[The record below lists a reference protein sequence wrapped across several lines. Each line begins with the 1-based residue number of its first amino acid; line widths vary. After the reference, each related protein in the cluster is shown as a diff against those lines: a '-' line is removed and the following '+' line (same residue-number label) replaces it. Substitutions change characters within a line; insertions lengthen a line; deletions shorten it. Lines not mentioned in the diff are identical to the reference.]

1 MAALGSPGHAFPLV
15 PLSVALHDAGHDVT
29 VATGP
34 DVEPTIATTGLA
46 TLAVGRPMFEVF
58 REVMVAHGLTGR
70 PTSTQGTREVAG
82 EVFGAAM
89 PRLFAPA
96 LRDHLGEHPADL
108 VIAETGAPGAALA
121 AAATG
126 TPCVLHSFGRRPM
139 PMAPFAVRVREPL
152 ARVAAE
158 VGIDVRVGDP
168 LGHAYLDVCPPSLQE
183 PETADVLAGLTELPL
198 RPTGWNPP
206 TPGFTARRRPGTRWV
221 LLTLGTAF
229 GDAGVLRAAVEGL
242 AAPDLDVLVAT
253 GSVDAGELADLDR
266 DGVQVEPFV
275 PQADLLRSDDPPA
288 VVVHHGGSG
297 TTLSCSGAG
306 MPQLF
311 LPQGADQFF
320 NAAAV
325 VRTGA
330 GRQLVGPD
338 ATPPAVGKAVREL
351 LDDGPERAAARA
363 LAAEVAAIPSP
374 ADVAARVTEW
384 ARPTRPTRPTQPE
397 M

>member
-1 MAALGSPGHAFPLV
+1 VRILVAALGSPGHAFPLV

-29 VATGP
+29 FATGP
-34 DVEPTIATTGLA
+34 DVEPTIATTGVP
-46 TLAVGRPMFEVF
+46 TLAVGRPMFDVF
-58 REVMVAHGLTGR
+58 REVMAARGMTGP
-70 PTSTQGTREVAG
+70 PTSTQGTREIAG

-96 LRDHLGEHPADL
+96 LRDHLAEHPADL

-121 AAATG
+121 ARATG
-126 TPCVLHSFGRRPM
+126 TPCVLHSFGRRPV
-139 PMAPFAVRVREPL
+139 PIAPFAVRVREPL

-158 VGIDVRVGDP
+158 VGIEVAVDRP
-168 LGHAYLDVCPPSLQE
+168 LAHAYLDVCPPSMQD

-206 TPGFTARRRPGTRWV
+206 TSFVARRRPGTRWV

-242 AAPDLDVLVAT
+242 AAADLDVLVAT

-275 PQADLLRSDDPPA
+275 PQAELLRSDDPPA

-297 TTLSCSGAG
+297 TTLSCAGAG
-306 MPQLF
+306 VPQLF

-325 VRTGA
+325 VRIGA
-330 GRQLVGPD
+330 GRQLLGPE
-338 ATPPAVGKAVREL
+338 ATPPAVGTAVREL
-351 LDDGPERAAARA
+351 LDDGPERACARA

-374 ADVAARVTEW
+374 DDVAARVEDW
-384 ARPTRPTRPTQPE
+384 AQPA

>member
-1 MAALGSPGHAFPLV
+1 MRILVAALGSPGHAFPLV

-29 VATGP
+29 FATGP
-34 DVEPTIATTGLA
+34 DLEPTIATAGVP
-46 TLAVGRPMFEVF
+46 TLAVGRPLFDVF
-58 REVMVAHGLTGR
+58 REVMVARGMTGP
-70 PTSTQGTREVAG
+70 PTSTQGTREIAG

-89 PRLFAPA
+89 PRLYAPA
-96 LRDHLGEHPADL
+96 LRDHLLEHPADL

-121 AAATG
+121 AHATG
-126 TPCVLHSFGRRPM
+126 TPCVLHSFGRRPV
-139 PMAPFAVRVREPL
+139 PVAPFAVRVREPL
-152 ARVAAE
+152 VRVAAE
-158 VGIDVRVGDP
+158 VGIAVTVDQP
-168 LGHAYLDVCPPSLQE
+168 LAHAYLDVCPPSMQD

-206 TPGFTARRRPGTRWV
+206 TPAFAARRRPGTRWV

-275 PQADLLRSDDPPA
+275 PQAELLRGDDPPA

-297 TTLSCSGAG
+297 TTLSCAGAG
-306 MPQLF
+306 VPQLF

-325 VRTGA
+325 VRIGA
-330 GRQLVGPD
+330 GRQLLGPE
-338 ATPPAVGKAVREL
+338 ATPPGVGNAVQEL
-351 LDDGPERAAARA
+351 LEDGPERASARA

-374 ADVAARVTEW
+374 ADVAARVEVW
-384 ARPTRPTRPTQPE
+384 GRPGQPA

>member
-1 MAALGSPGHAFPLV
+1 VRILVAALGSPGHAFPLV
-15 PLSVALHDAGHDVT
+15 PLTVALHDAGHEVT
-29 VATGP
+29 FATGP
-34 DVEPTIATTGLA
+34 DVEPTIATAGVP
-46 TLAVGRPMFEVF
+46 TLAVGRPLFDVF
-58 REVMVAHGLTGR
+58 REVMVARGMTGP
-70 PTSTQGTREVAG
+70 PTTVQGTREIAG

-89 PRLFAPA
+89 PRLYAPA
-96 LRDHLGEHPADL
+96 LRDHLTEHPADL

-121 AAATG
+121 AHATG
-126 TPCVLHSFGRRPM
+126 TPCVLHSFGRRPV
-139 PMAPFAVRVREPL
+139 PVAPFAVRVREPL

-158 VGIDVRVGDP
+158 VGIEVAVDAP
-168 LGHAYLDVCPPSLQE
+168 LGHAYLDVCPPSMQD
-183 PETADVLAGLTELPL
+183 PETAGTLTGLAELPL

-206 TPGFTARRRPGTRWV
+206 TPGFVLRRRPGTRWV

-275 PQADLLRSDDPPA
+275 PQAELLRSDDRPA

-297 TTLSCSGAG
+297 TTLSCAGAG
-306 MPQLF
+306 VPQLF

-325 VRTGA
+325 VATGA
-330 GRQLVGPD
+330 GRQLLGPE
-338 ATPPAVGKAVREL
+338 ATPPAVGKAVQEL
-351 LDDGPERAAARA
+351 LDDGPERASARA

-374 ADVAARVTEW
+374 ADVAAEVGAW
-384 ARPTRPTRPTQPE
+384 AQPA

>member
-1 MAALGSPGHAFPLV
+1 MRILVAALGSPGHAFPLV
-15 PLSVALHDAGHDVT
+15 PLAVALHDAGHDVT

-34 DVEPTIATTGLA
+34 DLEPTIATSGVP
-46 TLAVGRPMFEVF
+46 TLAVGRPLFEVF
-58 REVMVAHGLTGR
+58 RETMVARGMTGP
-70 PTSTQGTREVAG
+70 PTTIQGTREIAG

-89 PRLFAPA
+89 PRQYAPA
-96 LRDHLGEHPADL
+96 LRDHLTEHAADL
-108 VIAETGAPGAALA
+108 AIAETGAPGAALA
-121 AAATG
+121 ARATG

-139 PMAPFAVRVREPL
+139 PIAPFAVRAREPL

-158 VGIDVRVGDP
+158 VGIDVTTGDP
-168 LGHAYLDVCPPSLQE
+168 LAHAYLDVCPPSLQDA
-183 PETADVLAGLTELPL
+183 ETADVLAGLTELPL

-206 TPGFTARRRPGTRWV
+206 APDFTARRRAGTRWV

-297 TTLSCSGAG
+297 TTLACSGAG
-306 MPQLF
+306 VPQVF

-325 VRTGA
+325 VRVGA
-330 GRQLVGPD
+330 GRQLLGPE
-338 ATPPAVGKAVREL
+338 ATPPAVGTAVREL

-363 LAAEVAAIPSP
+363 LAAEVAAMPSP
-374 ADVAARVTEW
+374 ADVAARVADW
-384 ARPTRPTRPTQPE
+384 AQPA